1 MQIQSACLAQL
12 TNSAANFGK
21 FLMSL
26 ILDQFV
32 CLFIEF
38 SKIKRL
44 KAD

>member
-21 FLMSL
+21 LLMSL
-26 ILDQFV
+26 FLGQVV
-32 CLFIEF
+32 CLFIEYG
-38 SKIKRL
+38 KIKRL